1 MHSPAL
7 KTRAIWPKN
16 GGGKAVE
23 RKCRYQPHCMQYHG
37 QWELSPNHLPVTQML
52 QLDLILKYTWKSQG
66 PRRAEQGLKNNEVD
80 GSALPDGSTPYP
92 RVCPAGW
99 EHAVPQSS
107 WEAEAQTPAQ
117 DRAAATGAGP
127 ARRAEE
133 TAAPGEQRRVRPPTH
148 TRQQLQGKHCLTM
161 IHVFFCKKV

>member
-80 GSALPDGSTPYP
+80 GSALPDGSMPYP
-92 RVCPAGW
+92 RAAGKPRHRRW
-99 EHAVPQSS
+99 PRTEPLPQGLAQHGGLRKLQPQVSS
-107 WEAEAQTPAQ
+107 AESDHQLTP
-117 DRAAATGAGP
+117 DNN
-127 ARRAEE
+127 
-133 TAAPGEQRRVRPPTH
+133 
-148 TRQQLQGKHCLTM
+148 
-161 IHVFFCKKV
+161 CKANTV